1 MYINP
6 KTIYYIESEGKYSK
20 IHVFKENIS
29 DIKIENG
36 YKKIETIEYAL
47 EAITVL
53 KALGSLKKL
62 LPLHFCRINRF
73 NIINMKKVVSTSKNT
88 ILFKGGFRKAIKGKI
103 TF

>member
-36 YKKIETIEYAL
+36 YKKIGIY
-47 EAITVL
+47 
-53 KALGSLKKL
+53 
-62 LPLHFCRINRF
+62 
-73 NIINMKKVVSTSKNT
+73 
-88 ILFKGGFRKAIKGKI
+88 ILN
-103 TF
+103 